1 MFESGPIDAGVC
13 KRGGRDQVKAV
24 NAETPNN
31 RYLAYAKHDSSSSG
45 PKKQQIV
52 CEYWSVG
59 GERKRR
65 RVGSKQ
71 VIQFEQPLSGFTNSR
86 RRQVATASQRRML
99 GKEGFRA
106 PLWWE
111 TSD

>member
-59 GERKRR
+59 GR
-65 RVGSKQ
+65 
-71 VIQFEQPLSGFTNSR
+71 
-86 RRQVATASQRRML
+86 
-99 GKEGFRA
+99 GKEEGLAASR
-106 PLWWE
+106 
-111 TSD
+111 